1 MATIKGQ
8 NLRLLV
14 DDKCV
19 AKALTC
25 TVHIAMQV
33 QESSTKDDTGVWST
47 NEVVGMSWDASCE
60 AEVTNNTEIVRA
72 TVATEYSGGGEC
84 FRTESPIHLSAGDV
98 LNVIVT
104 SGHGSQ
110 MPAGAFIVNEDM
122 EKLKSINILSGD
134 FTTYAAK
141 ADMDVYITSNRPR
154 LQVPDIIEYFVES
167 DNDAV
172 TTNAL
177 HVGQLVDVSFS
188 YTTGVMNR
196 VVNEP
201 LLHGKAFI
209 TDLSINAVNRQNS
222 TASIQL
228 TGHGELEFVNE

>member
-33 QESSTKDDTGVWST
+33 QESSTKDDTGDWST

-60 AEVTNNTEIVRA
+60 AEVTNNTEIVSA
-72 TVATEYSGGGEC
+72 TVATEYSDGGEC

-104 SGHGSQ
+104 LGPGSQ
-110 MPAGAFIVNEDM
+110 APAAAFIVNEDM
-122 EKLKSINILSGD
+122 EKLKSINN
-134 FTTYAAK
+134 FTTYAAE
-141 ADMDVYITSNRPR
+141 ADMDVYITSNKPR
-154 LQVPDIIEYFVES
+154 LQRPDIIEYFVES

-177 HVGQLVDVSFS
+177 HVGQLVDVSFA

>member
-33 QESSTKDDTGVWST
+33 QESSTKDDTGDWST

-60 AEVTNNTEIVRA
+60 AEVTNNTEIVSA
-72 TVATEYSGGGEC
+72 TVATEYSDGGKC

-98 LNVIVT
+98 LNVLVAR
-104 SGHGSQ
+104 GPGSQ
-110 MPAGAFIVNEDM
+110 APAAAFIVDEDM
-122 EKLKSINILSGD
+122 KKLKTVNVLSW
-134 FTTYAAK
+134 TTYAAE
-141 ADMDVYITSNRPR
+141 ADMDVYITSNKPR
-154 LQVPDIIEYFVES
+154 LQAPDIIEYFVES

-177 HVGQLVDVSFS
+177 HVGQLVDVSFA

-201 LLHGKAFI
+201 LLHGSAFI

>member
-33 QESSTKDDTGVWST
+33 QESSTKDDTGDWST
-47 NEVVGMSWDASCE
+47 NEVVGISWDASCE
-60 AEVTNNTEIVRA
+60 AEVTNNTEIVSA
-72 TVATEYSGGGEC
+72 TVATEYSDGGEC

-104 SGHGSQ
+104 LGPGSQ
-110 MPAGAFIVNEDM
+110 APAAAFIVNEDM
-122 EKLKSINILSGD
+122 EKLKSINN
-134 FTTYAAK
+134 FTTYAAE
-141 ADMDVYITSNRPR
+141 ADMDVYITSNKPR
-154 LQVPDIIEYFVES
+154 LQRPDIIEYFVES

-177 HVGQLVDVSFS
+177 HVGQLVDVSFA

>member
-1 MATIKGQ
+1 
-8 NLRLLV
+8 
-14 DDKCV
+14 
-19 AKALTC
+19 
-25 TVHIAMQV
+25 MQV
-33 QESSTKDDTGVWST
+33 QESSTKDDTGDWST

-60 AEVTNNTEIVRA
+60 AEVTNNTEITTA

-84 FRTESPIHLSAGDV
+84 HRTKSPIHLSAGDV
-98 LNVIVT
+98 LNVKV
-104 SGHGSQ
+104 SGIGQQFAS
-110 MPAGAFIVNEDM
+110 AAFIVDEDIK
-122 EKLKSINILSGD
+122 KLKSINTFSGD
-134 FTTYAAK
+134 FTTYAAE
-141 ADMDVYITSNRPR
+141 ADMDVYITSNKPR
-154 LQVPDIIEYFVES
+154 LQTPDIIKYFVES

-177 HVGQLVDVSFS
+177 HVGQLVDVSFA

-201 LLHGKAFI
+201 LLHGSAFI

>member
-8 NLRLLV
+8 NLRILV

-19 AKALTC
+19 AKALSC

-33 QESSTKDDTGVWST
+33 QESSTKDDTGDWST

-60 AEVTNNTEIVRA
+60 AEVTNNTEIVSA
-72 TVATEYSGGGEC
+72 TVATEYSDGGEC

-98 LNVIVT
+98 LNVLVA
-104 SGHGSQ
+104 SGPRSQ
-110 MPAGAFIVNEDM
+110 APAAAFIVDEDM
-122 EKLKSINILSGD
+122 KKLKTVNVLSW
-134 FTTYAAK
+134 TTYAAE
-141 ADMDVYITSNRPR
+141 ADMDVYITSNKPR
-154 LQVPDIIEYFVES
+154 LQAPDIIEYFVES

-177 HVGQLVDVSFS
+177 HVGQLVYVSFA

>member
-33 QESSTKDDTGVWST
+33 QESSTKDDTGDWST

-60 AEVTNNTEIVRA
+60 AEVTNNTEIVSA
-72 TVATEYSGGGEC
+72 TVATEYSDGGEC

-98 LNVIVT
+98 LNVLVAR
-104 SGHGSQ
+104 GPGSQ
-110 MPAGAFIVNEDM
+110 APVAAFIVDEDM
-122 EKLKSINILSGD
+122 KKLKTVNVLSW
-134 FTTYAAK
+134 TTYAAE
-141 ADMDVYITSNRPR
+141 ADMDVYITSNKPR
-154 LQVPDIIEYFVES
+154 LQAPDIIEYFVES

-177 HVGQLVDVSFS
+177 HVGQLVDVSFA

-201 LLHGKAFI
+201 LLHGSAFI

>member
-33 QESSTKDDTGVWST
+33 QESSTKDDTADWST

-60 AEVTNNTEIVRA
+60 AEVTNNMEIVTA
-72 TVATEYSGGGEC
+72 TVATEYSDGGEC
-84 FRTESPIHLSAGDV
+84 FRTESPIHLNAGDV

-104 SGHGSQ
+104 RGPGSQ
-110 MPAGAFIVNEDM
+110 ATAAAFIVDEDM
-122 EKLKSINILSGD
+122 NKLKALNVGV
-134 FTTYAAK
+134 FTTYAAE
-141 ADMDVYITSNRPR
+141 ADMDVYITSNKSV
-154 LQVPDIIEYFVES
+154 LQAPDIIEYFVES
-167 DNDAV
+167 DYDAV
-172 TTNAL
+172 TTNTL
-177 HVGQLVDVSFS
+177 HVGQLVDVSFA

-201 LLHGKAFI
+201 ILHGKAFI